1 MIIDLALKTLYYTSN
16 LTGHDIAGTM
26 RLPFYGV
33 VDQALL
39 ALKKEE
45 LVEVS
50 GTAGHRARRPT
61 STCITQ
67 KGMERAA
74 AVLRR
79 SSYVGPAPVPLG
91 KYIEMVSSRRR
102 ARPGSTA
109 RRCITRSRA

>member
-1 MIIDLALKTLYYTSN
+1 MIIDLAIKTLYYTSN
-16 LTGHDIAGTM
+16 LTGHDIAATM

-45 LVEVS
+45 LCEITA
-50 GTAGHRARRPT
+50 TAGVGEAAYQY
-61 STCITQ
+61 SITQ
-67 KGMERAA
+67 KGMERAT

-91 KYIEMVSSRRR
+91 KYIEMVL
-102 ARPGSTA
+102 AAGGAQDPDRPPGGA
-109 RRCITRSRA
+109 